1 MGLLRRRLESSATR
15 DGPRLLTML
24 RSPRKSLFIF
34 ALWLAAFYVTWF
46 AIVNG
51 GHYWAEVTARW
62 PIATGM
68 LLGSYVAGSTPM
80 GGGTVGFPVLVLLL
94 DFPATIGRSFGL
106 AIQSI
111 GMVSATIFLL
121 CRRQPI
127 AWFLLRP
134 AIFGATAGMPLGL
147 YCISPLVGDSAVKLV
162 FAVVWCSFGMLL
174 IRRRHE
180 FDCDAART
188 RVGGHSPR
196 LITLYGLA
204 AGVTGGLLAAI
215 TGVGIDMILYAV
227 LTLRFGIDLKVS
239 IPTSV
244 VAMAFTSVLGT
255 LCLTVHPTPSNGGI
269 PDEVFY
275 SWLAAAPVVALG
287 APLGSW
293 VVQLLPRKPTLFF
306 VGGLC
311 LVQFVWTL
319 YAEKLTLA
327 GILFACVSVGVS
339 IGLMYWLSY
348 LGKSAQAISKGGA
361 SRVAGGLPPEES
373 AVACDFDA

>member
-1 MGLLRRRLESSATR
+1 
-15 DGPRLLTML
+15 ML
-24 RSPRKSLFIF
+24 RILQKPLRFF
-34 ALWLAAFYVTWF
+34 GLWLIAFYAIWF
-46 AIVNG
+46 VMVAG
-51 GHYWAEVTARW
+51 GEYWAEVSARW

-134 AIFGATAGMPLGL
+134 AMIGATVGMPLGL
-147 YCISPLVGDSAVKLV
+147 YAIAPLIGDSAIKLV
-162 FAVVWCSFGMLL
+162 FAVVWCSFGILL
-174 IRRRHE
+174 IRRRQE
-180 FDCDAART
+180 FERDAERPIIDEYSGRIA
-188 RVGGHSPR
+188 
-196 LITLYGLA
+196 TLYGIA
-204 AGVTGGLLAAI
+204 AGVTGGVLAAI

-227 LTLRFGIDLKVS
+227 LTLRFGVDLKVS

-244 VAMAFTSVLGT
+244 VAMAFASVVGT
-255 LCLTVHPTPSNGGI
+255 FCLAMNPTTGNGGL

-293 VVQLLPRKPTLFF
+293 VV
-306 VGGLC
+306 
-311 LVQFVWTL
+311 
-319 YAEKLTLA
+319 
-327 GILFACVSVGVS
+327 
-339 IGLMYWLSY
+339 
-348 LGKSAQAISKGGA
+348 
-361 SRVAGGLPPEES
+361 
-373 AVACDFDA
+373 